1 MHARS
6 DERRNWLLVV
16 LLLLFGLPLMLAAGQ
31 AAIQLPSAWSL
42 ERGMESE
49 LKPIATIAVYTG
61 GQRIAPIDPNIQT
74 PVAWFDAILTP
85 QTEMA
90 SVVTVIPAA
99 TFNPSVTPEIVVVV
113 DNPPVLTASPTIT
126 VTTTPQVPVTP
137 ITVAPTRTSTP
148 ASTLTMTLTPTRTH
162 TPMIVP
168 PTFTSTPTA
177 VVVLPSP
184 TYTATVT
191 FTPTPTPT
199 PAPTSTPT
207 ITSTVTLTPTH
218 TATATSTST
227 LTPTAT
233 VTFTLTP
240 THTATATST
249 FTLTPT
255 ATATSTPTP
264 EPTHTPTVTVTF
276 TPTATEAPSSTPTA
290 TVTSAPPTPTPTP
303 LPLGLSHL
311 CRKTGIFT
319 IGPITF
325 GGYDD
330 WLVTNP
336 NVLAVSYNWSTS
348 NGFSGSGVA
357 PASGT
362 DTFRSYFLIST
373 SITATIT
380 FPGGSASATSG
391 SVSCP

>member
-1 MHARS
+1 MNARI
-6 DERRNWLLVV
+6 DERRNWLLVI

-31 AAIQLPSAWSL
+31 AAIQLPPVWSL
-42 ERGMESE
+42 ERGMEPQ
-49 LKPIATIAVYTG
+49 LKPIATIAIYAG
-61 GQRIAPIDPNIQT
+61 GQRIAPLDPDIQT
-74 PVAWFDAILTP
+74 PVAWFDSLLTP

-90 SVVTVIPAA
+90 GMVTVIPAA

-113 DNPPVLTASPTIT
+113 DNSPVLTTSPTIT

-148 ASTLTMTLTPTRTH
+148 ASTLTMTLMPTRTH
-162 TPMIVP
+162 TPVIVP

-199 PAPTSTPT
+199 PVPTSTPT

-218 TATATSTST
+218 TATATSTLT
-227 LTPTAT
+227 PTPTAT
-233 VTFTLTP
+233 AMFTLTP

-290 TVTSAPPTPTPTP
+290 TATSAPPTP
-303 LPLGLSHL
+303 LPLSLAHL

-330 WLVTNP
+330 WLVTTP
-336 NVLAVSYNWSTS
+336 NAFAVSYNWSTS

-357 PASGT
+357 SASGT
-362 DTFRSYFLIST
+362 DTFRSYFLVST

-380 FPGGSASATSG
+380 FPGGSDSAVSG
-391 SVSCP
+391 STTCP